1 MGRKTHEEGKE
12 WILRALR
19 EKTVGFHHFIGSF
32 ADFVAAVFGI
42 DDHRRCSDGGNPFF
56 LQKRPGKK
64 DKNGRERIFHLVKFR
79 TMNNKRDQSGA
90 LLPDSQRLTK
100 YGLFLRKTSLDEL
113 PELFNILCGSLSIC
127 GPRPLLITYLPYFT
141 DEERCRHDVRPGL
154 TGWAQV
160 HGRNS
165 VSWERRFRYDI
176 EYVDN
181 VSFKMDMKI
190 LWMTVL
196 SVLSAANIAEDTRIT
211 EGNFA
216 EIRQAQIKKQQG
228 A

>member
-1 MGRKTHEEGKE
+1 MKKGKNGFYARFAKRPLDFIISLAALL
-12 WILRALR
+12 ILSPLFLVLMITGA
-19 EKTVGFHHFIGSF
+19 
-32 ADFVAAVFGI
+32 VAM
-42 DDHRRCSDGGNPFF
+42 GGNPFF